1 VKNDVIK
8 LLDAGIIYLMPHSE
22 WVSPVHC
29 MSKKGHLIVL
39 KNEKDELIPQRTVT
53 RWRMCINYRKL
64 NKAMKKDQFPLSFI
78 DEMLER
84 LANHAYFLFL
94 YGYSGF
100 MQILIHSDDQ
110 HKIILIYLMEF
121 SHIEE
126 SPSVYATLQ
135 PLFSVA

>member
-1 VKNDVIK
+1 
-8 LLDAGIIYLMPHSE
+8 
-22 WVSPVHC
+22 

-100 MQILIHSDDQ
+100 MQIPIHSDDQ
-110 HKIILIYLMEF
+110 HKIILISFMEC